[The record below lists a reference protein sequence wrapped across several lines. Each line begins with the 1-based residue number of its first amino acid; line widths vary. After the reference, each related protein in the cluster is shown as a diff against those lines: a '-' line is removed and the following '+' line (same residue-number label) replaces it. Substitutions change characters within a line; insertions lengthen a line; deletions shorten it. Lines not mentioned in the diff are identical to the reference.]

1 MSKKIVVRLEIGD
14 NLKESIGKLIETV
27 DRENK
32 RISFWSLH
40 PGREIQEA
48 FGINFTKI
56 AKRAIKSGKAKVD
69 ISV

>member
-1 MSKKIVVRLEIGD
+1 MSKEIVVRLEIGD
-14 NLKESIGKLIETV
+14 NFKAAIDKLIETV

-40 PGREIQEA
+40 PGKEVQEA

-56 AKRAIKSGKAKVD
+56 AKRAIKSGKAEVD